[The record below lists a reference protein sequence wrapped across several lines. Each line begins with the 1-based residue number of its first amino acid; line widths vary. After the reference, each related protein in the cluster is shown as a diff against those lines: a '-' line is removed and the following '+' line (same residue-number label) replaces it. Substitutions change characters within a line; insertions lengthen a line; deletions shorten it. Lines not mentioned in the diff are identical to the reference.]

1 MVMRKKNL
9 IGVVLAAALGGF
21 MLPSSALAVNYG
33 GVELPDGPISFA
45 DVVLAADQYYSGGP
59 AVTLPNRLDPEK
71 TLGAPD
77 YVPDVNTGGT
87 GAYSLGDGGMLTV
100 GFLDNFLTNSG
111 TPDADLWIFEVG
123 KIVEDTF
130 ISVFPTVATAD
141 LLALNGIVL
150 NPDGFVD
157 LGQIGGGVRGVDI
170 DTYLPGFA
178 PGILMF
184 NAVRLVDARSIDGI
198 PSGELTGSALAN
210 AGADIDAIAAIY
222 TVYNPDGGPAPDPDA
237 VPEPATAALGL
248 LSLGALTLR
257 LGRRTRNA

>member
-1 MVMRKKNL
+1 MVLRKKNL
-9 IGVVLAAALGGF
+9 VGVVLAAALGGF

-33 GVELPDGPISFA
+33 GVELPDGAISFA
-45 DVVLAADQYYSGGP
+45 DSVIAADQFHSGGP
-59 AVTLPNRLDPEK
+59 AATLANRLDPTK
-71 TLGAPD
+71 TLGVPD

-111 TPDADLWIFEVG
+111 SPDADLWIFEVG
-123 KIVEDTF
+123 KVVEDTF

-170 DTYLPGFA
+170 DAFLTGFDPGQ
-178 PGILMF
+178 LQF
-184 NAVRLVDARSIDGI
+184 NAVRLVDARSVNGVAL
-198 PSGELTGSALAN
+198 GELTGSMLAA

-248 LSLGALTLR
+248 LSLGALALR